1 MSYRQPFEGDYPITQ
16 RYGEVVPGVT
26 VNNKPHT
33 GIDYGCPEGTPIL
46 ASAEGQVMF
55 EGWDRT
61 GYGWCVI
68 VKHGNGNAT
77 LYAHLSLI
85 PRTIAVGV
93 WVKQGEVIGYSG
105 ATGNCTGPHLHFEA
119 RKQWNETTSHF
130 DPMDLPLMSFADAN
144 DSRQQAAGSRQLQG
158 TGNGQPATESCILN
172 PASSPVPLKDADE
185 LPEMVKVVCPDGA
198 KVCNPDWSMRYAGFP
213 QGTVLHFTGRTAERP
228 GFPYTYCEVY
238 EEPRKFFVAVH
249 DGRTQILGEVRNE
262 E

>member
-1 MSYRQPFEGDYPITQ
+1 MSYRQPFVGDYPITQ

-26 VNNKPHT
+26 VHNKPHT

-119 RKQWNETTSHF
+119 RKQWNDSTSHF

-144 DSRQQAAGSRQLQG
+144 EDAGSRMQDAAAGCQL
-158 TGNGQPATESCILN
+158 PA
-172 PASSPVPLKDADE
+172 ARHLKDADE

-198 KVCNPDWSMRYAGFP
+198 KVFNPDWSMRYAGFP